1 MLKHNKTSDTQHCPA
16 LIRHEFKKTSIR
28 PAAFAISKIAK
39 MFNINERLE

>member
-16 LIRHEFKKTSIR
+16 LIRHEFKKQAS
-28 PAAFAISKIAK
+28 AAFAISKIAR